1 MGHTLEEFAK
11 RDMLKAVYTKSDRQ
25 RLLENFFKS
34 VFHEGAG
41 GIAVNVGETRSD
53 ILECEL
59 TQEEFADAMSLKKDS
74 LFVEQMFQLID
85 EDGNG
90 FISFREFLN
99 MIVIFAKGNPE
110 DKIKLMFDMYDI
122 DRSGELDKNEF
133 KKMLKAMICLLYTSP
148 SPRDATLSRMPSSA

>member
-1 MGHTLEEFAK
+1 
-11 RDMLKAVYTKSDRQ
+11 
-25 RLLENFFKS
+25 
-34 VFHEGAG
+34 
-41 GIAVNVGETRSD
+41 
-53 ILECEL
+53 
-59 TQEEFADAMSLKKDS
+59 MSLKKDS

-85 EDGNG
+85 EDENG

-133 KKMLKAMICLLYTSP
+133 KKMLKAMMELVNASISPDQMDRLINQMFESAGFQSKRLL
-148 SPRDATLSRMPSSA
+148 TLDDFNALLMDYKEELSSAHLAVNGLVVYGICFPSFSMNLRGRNTGIHSS